1 MKKFISIFLIFFFIS
16 TYFNILDVSAEP
28 KILKQGIHTRND
40 VGLPVNSPITIK
52 LGQSTNKAIV
62 MVVDSDH
69 TIEALVRLNNRVIQQ
84 VLPPLNYTS
93 SIIIFTDGSVVFS

>member
-1 MKKFISIFLIFFFIS
+1 M
-16 TYFNILDVSAEP
+16 
-28 KILKQGIHTRND
+28 KQGIHTRND